1 LFLQILM
8 AVSFLIAGYQDFK
21 DRAVSD
27 IVWIPAIFGVVLAFF
42 FTPSQ
47 DLFLLLRIGI
57 IGAVAFGVT
66 WYGLLGQADG
76 IAFVLLVAQ
85 VSAMELFPLLVSI
98 AGVAL
103 LAIGILYLTGRAGK
117 DKTITIR
124 QFKAEARWIPK
135 TVIIGGEKKEV
146 DKNVNI
152 SREEV
157 EKVTDETAMVVV
169 QYGVPNIEY
178 IAAGYMVYLVYL
190 AVFQTKFLLSL
201 P

>member
-8 AVSFLIAGYQDFK
+8 AVSFIIAGYQDFR

-27 IVWIPAIFGVVLAFF
+27 VVWIPAIIGVVLAFY

-47 DLFLLLRIGI
+47 DLFLLLRIVI
-57 IGAVAFGVT
+57 IGVVALAIT

-85 VSAMELFPLLVSI
+85 ASTTELFPLLISI

-103 LAIGILYLTGRAGK
+103 IAIGILYLTGRASK
-117 DKTITIR
+117 DKVITIQ
-124 QFKAEARWIPK
+124 QFKKEARWIPK
-135 TVIIGGEKKEV
+135 TIIIGGERKEV
-146 DKNVNI
+146 DKNVNV

-190 AVFQTKFLLSL
+190 AIFQTKFLLSL